1 MNEMGNGSG
10 TGNRRLNTGVRRGE
24 VGGPTS
30 INAYTRLKQN
40 KRTLNNNER
49 HNSRLNTHRCQCR
62 LEVVGPMCTGRKWS
76 GRPDKGAP
84 GTVDGEA
91 AGETSTGPPR
101 STTDNRLL
109 PTHTQNTKTKGQFIM
124 I

>member
-1 MNEMGNGSG
+1 
-10 TGNRRLNTGVRRGE
+10 
-24 VGGPTS
+24 
-30 INAYTRLKQN
+30 
-40 KRTLNNNER
+40 
-49 HNSRLNTHRCQCR
+49 
-62 LEVVGPMCTGRKWS
+62 MCTGRKWS

-109 PTHTQNTKTKGQFIM
+109 PTHAQNTKKQKVNLSWFKNNEKFKRAPAAAA
-124 I
+124 

>member
-1 MNEMGNGSG
+1 MN
-10 TGNRRLNTGVRRGE
+10 
-24 VGGPTS
+24 
-30 INAYTRLKQN
+30 
-40 KRTLNNNER
+40 
-49 HNSRLNTHRCQCR
+49 
-62 LEVVGPMCTGRKWS
+62 TGRKWS
-76 GRPDKGAP
+76 GRPNKGPP

-109 PTHTQNTKTKGQFIM
+109 PTREQNTKTKGQFIM

>member
-1 MNEMGNGSG
+1 
-10 TGNRRLNTGVRRGE
+10 
-24 VGGPTS
+24 
-30 INAYTRLKQN
+30 
-40 KRTLNNNER
+40 
-49 HNSRLNTHRCQCR
+49 
-62 LEVVGPMCTGRKWS
+62 MCTGRKWS

-109 PTHTQNTKTKGQFIM
+109 PRLHNFHRLKHLLAEASDDFDPRALERVSRWDRSGPPSASGDDGYDCATELVPLTVHKHLHKRTRGGEGFIGSLM
-124 I
+124 

>member
-1 MNEMGNGSG
+1 MYYYICI
-10 TGNRRLNTGVRRGE
+10 R
-24 VGGPTS
+24 
-30 INAYTRLKQN
+30 TRAVKTKTQKN
-40 KRTLNNNER
+40 VKIIYNER
-49 HNSRLNTHRCQCR
+49 HNNNGRLKKKNTHRCQCR

-76 GRPDKGAP
+76 GRPDRGAP
-84 GTVDGEA
+84 GTADGEA

-109 PTHTQNTKTKGQFIM
+109 PTRIQNTEKKTTKGQFIM